1 MTADIP
7 NAFVQLDIDEKEKGV
22 RIIMRIECSLVNML
36 TELSPKTYEKYVVYE
51 GNNNKVLMNFL
62 KATQN
67 EVASMSADE
76 TQSIKWY
83 VDVAFAVHKDLKVS
97 QELRCHLEME
107 LFVLCL

>member
-1 MTADIP
+1 
-7 NAFVQLDIDEKEKGV
+7 
-22 RIIMRIECSLVNML
+22 
-36 TELSPKTYEKYVVYE
+36 
-51 GNNNKVLMNFL
+51 MNFL